1 MSCLPHDS
9 RGSCGEQPAA
19 LVKPNSAAA
28 NSQSVP
34 PFALPPCSRSAC
46 VTHQC
51 KVSSQR
57 NLKNAAVRDFVH
69 HHDGVADDEAVAVAC
84 CNATSPRF
92 CSLSESESG
101 PPPRCQCL
109 LCLLPWPQNACRWA
123 KLPNLFHLRWKYN
136 CGYVHVDSDDG
147 DDDGDGDGDGGGSVR
162 AFYCPFCSSCFCCCL
177 FSFCF
182 CWNFIIENVSMDV
195 GSAKS
200 AYLTPFADAV
210 VFNLKGVLLLV
221 TSASAFPIPPGYEW
235 VKGFAVVS

>member
-1 MSCLPHDS
+1 MQQFETLFIITMALLMMKLLRS
-9 RGSCGEQPAA
+9 PAA
-19 LVKPNSAAA
+19 M
-28 NSQSVP
+28 
-34 PFALPPCSRSAC
+34 
-46 VTHQC
+46 
-51 KVSSQR
+51 
-57 NLKNAAVRDFVH
+57 
-69 HHDGVADDEAVAVAC
+69 
-84 CNATSPRF
+84 
-92 CSLSESESG
+92 
-101 PPPRCQCL
+101 PPPPAPAPCRSPGLLLGLCL

-136 CGYVHVDSDDG
+136 CGYVHVDD
-147 DDDGDGDGDGGGSVR
+147 DDDGNGDGDGGGSVR

>member
-1 MSCLPHDS
+1 MALLMMKLLRS
-9 RGSCGEQPAA
+9 PAA
-19 LVKPNSAAA
+19 M
-28 NSQSVP
+28 
-34 PFALPPCSRSAC
+34 
-46 VTHQC
+46 
-51 KVSSQR
+51 
-57 NLKNAAVRDFVH
+57 
-69 HHDGVADDEAVAVAC
+69 
-84 CNATSPRF
+84 
-92 CSLSESESG
+92 
-101 PPPRCQCL
+101 PPPPPPAPCWSLGLLLGLCL

-136 CGYVHVDSDDG
+136 CGYVHVDD
-147 DDDGDGDGDGGGSVR
+147 DDDGDGDGDGGCSVR

-177 FSFCF
+177 FSF

>member
-9 RGSCGEQPAA
+9 SGEGGQPAA
-19 LVKPNSAAA
+19 VVKPNSAAA
-28 NSQSVP
+28 NSQSLVP
-34 PFALPPCSRSAC
+34 SRSSRSAC

-69 HHDGVADDEAVAVAC
+69 HHDGDADDEAVAVAC
-84 CNATSPRF
+84 CNATSTSSSCFRA
-92 CSLSESESG
+92 LSESESG

-136 CGYVHVDSDDG
+136 CGYVHVDD

-177 FSFCF
+177 FSF

-221 TSASAFPIPPGYEW
+221 TSASAFPIPPGNEW